1 MGETTTAASNK
12 NTTRVGWCLL
22 ALALGTP
29 LLMGA
34 AGFISAYQAGQFVT
48 QTGFAWL
55 VAALVIDFI
64 TRKRDPVIK
73 ANGRIVAACIA
84 LIAALTWSVTT
95 YRDAQRVSTAK
106 DELIEAFM
114 KSSVEAQ
121 KAPVAPTPAEPPQ
134 PTSDATPV
142 AAPATPEAAPI
153 QKIAAGGSEADRMVA
168 FMGQMKERA
177 KKFAEESVALDRK
190 FNAVD
195 LGMVLA
201 PQSLATNAVIQA
213 SRKKLNG
220 YKALITERDSM
231 LTRHYALSEK
241 IIHGIGLTE
250 REQAEAIAGLNSKKD
265 TIVKNYADLTAA
277 QMVSLKAT
285 HDILNFA
292 ERSVGRMVVQNG
304 QLMFQTQPDLDEYQ
318 RLMHV
323 LTEAAAVEN
332 VITGKVVAQ
341 AQQSR
346 QNLADEFKK

>member
-1 MGETTTAASNK
+1 MGETTTANSNK
-12 NTTRVGWCLL
+12 NTTRVGWCLF
-22 ALALGTP
+22 AIALGTP
-29 LLMGA
+29 LLMGV

-64 TRKRDPVIK
+64 MRKRDSAIK

-84 LIAALTWSVTT
+84 LIAALTWSFTT
-95 YRDAQRVSTAK
+95 YRDAQHVSTAK

-121 KAPVAPTPAEPPQ
+121 KAPL
-134 PTSDATPV
+134 

-153 QKIAAGGSEADRMVA
+153 PKVAAGVSEADRMVA
-168 FMGQMKERA
+168 FMGQVKERA

-201 PQSLATNAVIQA
+201 PQSLATKAVIQA
-213 SRKKLNG
+213 SRMKLNG
-220 YKALITERDSM
+220 YKALIVERDAM

-241 IIHGIGLTE
+241 IIYGIGLTE
-250 REQAEAIAGLNSKKD
+250 REQAEALAGLNSKKD
-265 TIVKNYADLTAA
+265 TVVKNYADLTAA

-318 RLMHV
+318 RLMQV

-332 VITGKVVAQ
+332 VITGKVAAQ